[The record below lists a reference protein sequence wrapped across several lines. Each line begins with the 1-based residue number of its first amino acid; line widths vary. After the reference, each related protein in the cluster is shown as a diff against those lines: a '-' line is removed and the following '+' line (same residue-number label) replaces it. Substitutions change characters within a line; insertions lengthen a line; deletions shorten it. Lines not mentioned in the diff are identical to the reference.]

1 MSNPLAEGKTYP
13 TLAAA
18 VDHLKREFDELQ
30 QLREAV
36 AEAERSNL
44 HQDQRPRVRQL
55 S

>member
-1 MSNPLAEGKTYP
+1 MSNPLAEGKTYFK
-13 TLAAA
+13 LAAA

-36 AEAERSNL
+36 AEAERSNPN
-44 HQDQRPRVRQL
+44 QDQRPRVRQL

>member
-1 MSNPLAEGKTYP
+1 MSNPLAEGKTYSK
-13 TLAAA
+13 LAAA

-36 AEAERSNL
+36 AEAERSNPN
-44 HQDQRPRVRQL
+44 QDQRPRVRLL